1 MIITR
6 RIHENFLFLGYA
18 LSAAFA
24 GLSLSANAGAPN
36 TTAANSVAYEVG
48 QGWVTHYFD
57 EATQTRWFKYGEVGG
72 HSYCI
77 EAVQGSVSPIQL
89 DPNLA
94 VFTDA
99 TGATALSISGT
110 PLTNN
115 DGGGNPNFI
124 KGSRICY
131 IAPTTFGTLTVRSA
145 KVNVPIVASSGDAGN
160 IRVRIVDTTLVAAEA
175 ASGLQNNAFNP
186 NPTGSVVLSNSSPL
200 AINIVISFA
209 PSVVNFYPLLGTV
222 ASYTMSTQPLPQQ
235 GLPDGDGSFYAR
247 VGPVFVAHNAPP
259 GVLKGVARTSQP
271 IAGSTTS
278 PPIITDSPLTAK

>member
-1 MIITR
+1 MISTR
-6 RIHENFLFLGYA
+6 KA
-18 LSAAFA
+18 LQLCTIVYCSI
-24 GLSLSANAGAPN
+24 LSVIAPTANAGAPN
-36 TTAANSVAYEVG
+36 TTAANSVPYEVG

-99 TGATALSISGT
+99 TGATALTISGT
-110 PLTNN
+110 ALTNN

-145 KVNVPIVASSGDAGN
+145 KVNVPIAASSGDAGN
-160 IRVRIVDTTLVAAEA
+160 TRLRIVDTTLVGTEV
-175 ASGLQNNAFNP
+175 SSTNVQHYLAFVELTNI
-186 NPTGSVVLSNSSPL
+186 TGQALNS
-200 AINIVISFA
+200 AITFA
-209 PSVVNFYPLLGTV
+209 PASVGSSTI
-222 ASYTMSTQPLPQQ
+222 SMSLSANSTTKTYLPY
-235 GLPDGDGSFYAR
+235 GPYVGEYWTIRS
-247 VGPVFVAHNAPP
+247 GPVFVAHNGAP
-259 GVLKGVARTSQP
+259 GTVKGISKVTNPVVDS
-271 IAGSTTS
+271 GSLSNEIGLSINRYET
-278 PPIITDSPLTAK
+278 IERPLMPK